1 MHAAAKGHG
10 FARKKLF
17 CRCNNDPSTVFKIS
31 IRKLSTGILSSEKK
45 SNAVLRR
52 VCSDCGGNQFSR
64 ICLLRMLKNILAA
77 SCFNRFTVFHDHN
90 SVRHCP
96 YGIHV
101 MRDKNITQ
109 VSFLLNFQQQF
120 YNLRLNRYVERGCR
134 LVQNQQLRFQNQSS
148 GNSNSLPLSAG
159 NSCGYLAR
167 SEACSPVSAKT
178 CKTRSRRSSRLRCG

>member
-1 MHAAAKGHG
+1 MCMHAAAKGHG

-77 SCFNRFTVFHDHN
+77 SCFNHFTVFHDHN

-159 NSCGYLAR
+159 KFMRVPIIIFGIQ
-167 SEACSPVSAKT
+167 AKT